1 MGKMIEITTFD
12 HDGQFGAYLAEPA
25 GAARGAIVVIQEIF
39 GINAGIRKMCDD
51 HAAKGYVAIAPDLF
65 WRVKP
70 GVELDPDVEAEF
82 MQGVDYMMKLD
93 TDTTIRDIEA
103 TIREARARGGGKVGV
118 VGYCMGGRL
127 TYLAACRTDADAF
140 ASYYGGGID
149 QSLGESHAIANPLVM
164 HLAEEDKFI
173 DKTAQA
179 AIHQAL
185 DGNPHVT
192 IYDYPGQDHAFARA
206 VGHSRN
212 EQAAQLADGRT
223 AEFFAR
229 QIG

>member
-1 MGKMIEITTFD
+1 MGKMIEIGTFD
-12 HDGQFGAYLAEPA
+12 HDASFSAYLAEPA
-25 GAARGAIVVIQEIF
+25 DSPRGAIVVIQEIF
-39 GINAGIRKMCDD
+39 GINPGIRKMCDD
-51 HAAKGYVAIAPDLF
+51 HAANGYVAIAPDLF
-65 WRVKP
+65 WRVEP

-82 MQGVDYMMKLD
+82 MRGVELMMKLD

-103 TIREARARGGGKVGV
+103 TIREARARGGKVGV

-127 TYLAACRTDADAF
+127 TYLAAARTDTDASV
-140 ASYYGGGID
+140 SYYGGGVD
-149 QSLGESHAIANPLVM
+149 QSLGESHAIARPLMM

-192 IYDYPGQDHAFARA
+192 IHDYPGQDHAFARA
-206 VGHSRN
+206 FGHSRN
-212 EQAAQLADGRT
+212 EAAAQLADRRT
-223 AEFFAR
+223 AAFLAEHV
-229 QIG
+229 G